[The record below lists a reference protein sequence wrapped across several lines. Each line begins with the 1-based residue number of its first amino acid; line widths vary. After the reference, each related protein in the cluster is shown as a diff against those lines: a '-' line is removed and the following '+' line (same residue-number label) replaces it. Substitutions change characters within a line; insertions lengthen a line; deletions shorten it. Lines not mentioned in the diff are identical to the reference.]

1 MNDIVS
7 TLPSKD
13 LERFCLRWKI
23 RELAVFGSALRDDY
37 RPESD
42 VDVLVTFSD
51 ASQWG
56 LFDHAQMQ
64 QELQTLL
71 HRKVDLVSRRALRQ
85 TRNVIIRDEILRTAK
100 TFFSEGETVH
110 AER

>member
-1 MNDIVS
+1 
-7 TLPSKD
+7 
-13 LERFCLRWKI
+13 
-23 RELAVFGSALRDDY
+23 
-37 RPESD
+37 
-42 VDVLVTFSD
+42 
-51 ASQWG
+51 
-56 LFDHAQMQ
+56 MQ
-64 QELQTLL
+64 QELQALL